1 MIISMITIIILN
13 YLIHDYDYDHDDN
26 QDALQ
31 YGEYDNKVKID
42 FVFVNLL
49 IGFNHTIFSHLL
61 HFYELCDSKNILTV
75 IIVVTID
82 STPAE
87 GHPWSRT

>member
-1 MIISMITIIILN
+1 M
-13 YLIHDYDYDHDDN
+13 IHDYDYDHDDN